1 MSINVDDAEAAF
13 EEAVGELEDAGFT
26 MEDGSAML
34 GANTAALKRGEQT
47 VILTAGGEGDAA
59 ILSYTVSLE

>member
-1 MSINVDDAEAAF
+1 MSVNVDDAEAAF

-26 MEDGSAML
+26 KEDGSEML

-47 VILTAGGEGDAA
+47 VVLSAGGEGDAA
-59 ILSYTVSLE
+59 ILSYAVSLE